1 MKLHYFSQMSYP
13 CVSRIDAEEY
23 STKYYRE
30 SNWEILWYKY
40 EVIMYKGW

>member
-1 MKLHYFSQMSYP
+1 MKIYQMFPSLNF
-13 CVSRIDAEEY
+13 RIDVEEY